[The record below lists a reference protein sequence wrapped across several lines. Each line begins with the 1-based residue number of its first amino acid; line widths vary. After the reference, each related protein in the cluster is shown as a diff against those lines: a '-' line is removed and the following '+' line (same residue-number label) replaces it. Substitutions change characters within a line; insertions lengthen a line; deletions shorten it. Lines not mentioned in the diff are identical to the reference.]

1 MQLQWS
7 NTAAA
12 EPTAA
17 LLCALAV
24 ATAVHFARVRTTT
37 ALAWTVAASAFAAT
51 ARPECILIVPLNVLV
66 VALLAP
72 GELARRRLWG
82 GALGGLALLAVSLL
96 HMAAVRNEGWGTT
109 GPQLSWQ
116 HASSNFAVNFWFFFA
131 DERFSALCGV
141 AAIVGAS
148 AFTRVRERAVLIAYA
163 LVFWLVFLFFYAG
176 SYNYGA
182 DVRYSLMTYSPMAIL
197 APVRALISGAPDR

>member
-1 MQLQWS
+1 NKEPYGYPYLLSLIYRVAGVSDAAAFRLNNVVAGLAAFVTVVLAELLLGSVPIAVLSGVALALLPMQLQWS

-82 GALGGLALLAVSLL
+82 G
-96 HMAAVRNEGWGTT
+96 
-109 GPQLSWQ
+109 
-116 HASSNFAVNFWFFFA
+116 
-131 DERFSALCGV
+131 
-141 AAIVGAS
+141 
-148 AFTRVRERAVLIAYA
+148 
-163 LVFWLVFLFFYAG
+163 
-176 SYNYGA
+176 
-182 DVRYSLMTYSPMAIL
+182 
-197 APVRALISGAPDR
+197 